1 MNAAVA
7 VFVCLLIYWAAY
19 RFYASFLARSVFA
32 LDPREP
38 TPAHALQDGYD
49 YVPAQ
54 RFVLFG
60 HHYASITGLSPML
73 GPAIAVIW
81 GWVPALFWVVF
92 GATLIGCVHDF
103 SSLCVSLRAKGMSI
117 GKVAEGVLG
126 PRAKTLFHL
135 IIFFLIALA
144 MGVFVHV
151 IALLFST
158 EGGVA
163 HPESVVPSAA
173 ILVAALVIG
182 FLVYKKGMP
191 WGPATAAGFLVTVGF
206 IFVGGAEPIIT
217 LLKPISAD
225 RWKLLLCLYA
235 FAASALPVWLLL
247 QPRDY
252 INALYLVIGL
262 SLMYLG
268 LFVVRPSFSA
278 PPFIPRPEGAPPI
291 FPFVFIIIA
300 CGAVSGFHSL
310 VSSGT
315 TAKQLNTQGDARF
328 IGYGGMI
335 GESLLG
341 LMAVVACTAG
351 AFSSKELWLEH
362 YGTWERANALGPQIG
377 AFIQG
382 AANFIQAVGFSETF
396 SVTFTS
402 VVVVS
407 FALTT
412 LDSGTRL
419 LRYNLEEIGETLS
432 RATGS
437 DRLTSVLGN
446 PWITSGL
453 AASIIAFF
461 AFKAGLPLWALFGTT
476 NQLLAGLALLA
487 VTVYLFQRR
496 KPLAYTL
503 IPMVF
508 VVGTTMIAM
517 GFNIMD
523 FAGLRGGET
532 KPLLLS
538 IGVLLFALAV
548 WLCVEA
554 VAAFIRAGRKAAHE
568 TMQVF

>member
-1 MNAAVA
+1 MNASLA
-7 VFVCLLIYWAAY
+7 VFFCLLIYLAAY
-19 RFYASFLARSVFA
+19 RFYAPFLARKVFA
-32 LDPREP
+32 LDPQEA
-38 TPAHALQDGYD
+38 TPAHNLQDGYD
-49 YVPAQ
+49 YVPAH

-81 GWVPALFWVVF
+81 GWAPALLWVVF

-103 SSLCVSLRAKGMSI
+103 SALCVSLRGKGMSI
-117 GKVAEGVLG
+117 GKVAEGILG

-163 HPESVVPSAA
+163 HPESVLPSVA
-173 ILVAALVIG
+173 ILVSAMVIG
-182 FLVYKKGMP
+182 YLVYRKGLP
-191 WGPATAAGFLVTVGF
+191 WGPATVVGFLVTIGF
-206 IFVGGAEPIIT
+206 MFVGGAGPVIA
-217 LLKPISAD
+217 LLKPIATD
-225 RWKLLLCLYA
+225 HWKIILCLYA
-235 FAASALPVWLLL
+235 LLASALPVWLLL

-262 SLMYLG
+262 ALMYLG
-268 LFVVRPSFSA
+268 LFVVRPAFSA
-278 PPFIPRPEGAPPI
+278 PAFIPHPEGAPPI

-315 TAKQLNTQGDARF
+315 TAKQLDSQKDAPF

-351 AFSSKELWLEH
+351 AFSSKEIWLQH
-362 YGTWERANALGPQIG
+362 YGTWESASALGPQLG

-382 AANFIQAVGFSETF
+382 AANFIQALGFSQTF
-396 SVTFTS
+396 AVTLTS

-412 LDSGTRL
+412 LDSGARL
-419 LRYNLEEIGETLS
+419 LRYNIEEIGETLS
-432 RATGS
+432 KAS
-437 DRLTSVLGN
+437 HIKQLNLLFGN
-446 PWITSGL
+446 PWITSFL
-453 AASIIAFF
+453 SAAIIAFF

-476 NQLLAGLALLA
+476 NQLLAGLSLLA
-487 VTVYLFQRR
+487 VTIYLFQRR
-496 KPLAYTL
+496 KPLVYTL
-503 IPMVF
+503 IPTVF
-508 VVGTTMIAM
+508 VVGATMIAM
-517 GFNIMD
+517 AFNIME
-523 FAGLRGGET
+523 FAGLRGAPP

-538 IGVLLFALAV
+538 IGVLLFALAI
-548 WLCVEA
+548 WLCAEA
-554 VAAFIRAGRKAAHE
+554 LIALSRARHQSVKQ